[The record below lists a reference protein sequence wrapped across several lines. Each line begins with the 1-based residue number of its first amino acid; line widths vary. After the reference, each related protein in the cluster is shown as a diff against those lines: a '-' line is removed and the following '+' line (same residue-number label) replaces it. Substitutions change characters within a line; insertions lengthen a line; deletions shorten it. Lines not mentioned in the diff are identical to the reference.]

1 MIYRGTVRGGVVVL
15 PPDVHLPDGQYVTVQ
30 PVSDSENAEANSSQG
45 WPDGYFEQ
53 TAGALA
59 GEEFER
65 PPQGELPSRDDW

>member
-1 MIYRGTVRGGVVVL
+1 MIYRGTVQNGVVIL
-15 PPDVHLPDGQYVTVQ
+15 PQNVHLPDGQSVSVQ
-30 PVSDSENAEANSSQG
+30 PIGQPVD

-65 PPQGELPSRDDW
+65 AEQGELPDREVW